1 MKVKGA
7 EKDVTPVGRWLHPE
21 TPCATCVPLYLM
33 PVNEEA
39 FNVFML
45 CRNAVLRQQDGKPY
59 DVDIKALSSTVQAMG
74 YRNDTL
80 VIAVNL
86 MRHLLNEEIL

>member
-1 MKVKGA
+1 
-7 EKDVTPVGRWLHPE
+7 
-21 TPCATCVPLYLM
+21 M

-74 YRNDTL
+74 YRSDTL

-86 MRHLLNEEIL
+86 MRHLLNEEKL